1 MNSLGHLWWMKMMV
15 IPSNVNCSIHE
26 KHQKQ
31 HMAHYCTSHMARM
44 RAYIYGPNS
53 GIYIIYIYIHI
64 SNARKLKC
72 PNESI
77 KPHLSIVSMD
87 IHGYPESFSS
97 PNGTPLELRGFQ
109 PDQSRPI
116 SLLPF
121 VLLGHRMLLLSKLLK
136 SRQSK
141 LKSRLSKLLKS
152 RQRQSKLLKSRPHMN
167 HWMARHKRPNNNFVA
182 IGLGYSSTCSVS
194 SNQDLAV
201 ITQDREAYE
210 PT

>member
-1 MNSLGHLWWMKMMV
+1 MMV

-109 PDQSRPI
+109 PDQSRRI
-116 SLLPF
+116 F
-121 VLLGHRMLLLSKLLK
+121 RARHVFAKIEV
-136 SRQSK
+136 SRCWAPVSEPGFGDFTI
-141 LKSRLSKLLKS
+141 SRLSINMIFSFS
-152 RQRQSKLLKSRPHMN
+152 RLSIN
-167 HWMARHKRPNNNFVA
+167 
-182 IGLGYSSTCSVS
+182 I
-194 SNQDLAV
+194 V
-201 ITQDREAYE
+201 IYIIAEQQ
-210 PT
+210 